1 MRKRLMAVILLAFV
15 ALDATALAAAKQRKL
30 PKPGWNMFSK
40 QQDIELGQEYAK
52 QVEQQYTVINNS
64 ELTAYIN
71 RIGRRLVEKGK
82 LDSYPF
88 FFKVVHDDSI
98 NAFALPGGPMYV
110 HTGLIKAA
118 DNEAQIAG
126 VLAHELS
133 HVVLRHGTNQASKAQ
148 FAQIGAMIGGALLGS
163 GSLTGQLAQL
173 GIGLGA
179 NSVLLKFSRGA
190 ESDADLLG
198 AYTMARAGYNPVEMA
213 RFFEKLEAEAGG
225 KTPKLVEI
233 FTASHP
239 NPGNR
244 VKAIEDQLPYMPR
257 GDYNT
262 VEGNLK
268 SMQAMVA
275 RLGPAPKPKTQA
287 AGGQAEGQ
295 GQGSPTSPNAPKPA
309 NVAVSSRMKDYQ
321 GGGFSISYPD
331 NWQANAAQ
339 NSATIAPAEGLVQGN
354 VGYGVIASAAQPPSG
369 KVSLDSDTRQL
380 LQSMAQQN
388 AGMQV
393 IEQSQRITVAGNPA
407 MVTKLR
413 SQSPFANNSEIDV
426 VITIDRGNSLFYL
439 VFVAPESDYA
449 RFEPLYQQM
458 VRSIRF
464 Q

>member
-1 MRKRLMAVILLAFV
+1 MRKRWLAFILFAFT
-15 ALDATALAAAKQRKL
+15 ALDAAALAAARQRRL

-52 QVEQQYTVINNS
+52 QVERQYTVINNG

-71 RIGRRLVEKGK
+71 RIGKRLVEKGG
-82 LDSYPF
+82 LDSSYPYS
-88 FFKVVHDDSI
+88 FKVVHDDSI

-118 DNEAQIAG
+118 ENEAQLAG

-225 KTPKLVEI
+225 KSSKLVEI

-257 GDYNT
+257 SDYNT

-268 SMQAMVA
+268 AMQAIVA
-275 RLGPAPKPKTQA
+275 KLGPAPKPRPQTA
-287 AGGQAEGQ
+287 AGQ
-295 GQGSPTSPNAPKPA
+295 GTATSPNAPKPA
-309 NVAVSSRMKDYQ
+309 SVPVSSRLKQYQ

-331 NWQANAAQ
+331 NWQANAGQ
-339 NSATIAPAEGLVQGN
+339 NSVTIAPPEGLVQGS
-354 VGYGVIASAAQPPSG
+354 VGYGIIVSTAQPPSG
-369 KVSLDSDTRQL
+369 RVSLDSDTRQL

-388 AGMQV
+388 PGMQV
-393 IEQSQRITVAGNPA
+393 VEPSQRITLNGSAA
-407 MVTKLR
+407 LVTKLK

-426 VITIDRGNSLFYL
+426 VITVDRGNSLFSL
-439 VFVAPESDYA
+439 ICVAPESDYP

-458 VRSIRF
+458 VRSVRF
-464 Q
+464 P